1 MAKANDFKT
10 SDKVTN
16 SLFKGAGFNKDS
28 GVGPALPKQQMRPA
42 GKPAAKQDIDN
53 EFNDRSDEEKVAKA
67 VVAQRW
73 DKAQDP
79 IEFAINQRD
88 EFPDINE
95 MSVAKAADEV
105 RTKSNGV
112 PWWSAARDFNLEL
125 FRGGNAGSM
134 FKPSPEVVSAVQQQ
148 YY

>member
-1 MAKANDFKT
+1 MAKASDFKT

-28 GVGPALPKQQMRPA
+28 SAGSALPKQQMRPA
-42 GKPAAKQDIDN
+42 GRPAAKQAVDN
-53 EFNDRSDEEKVAKA
+53 EFDDRDDEEKAAKA
-67 VVAQRW
+67 VVAQQW
-73 DKAQDP
+73 NDKRDAGQ
-79 IEFAINQRD
+79 FAMDASNKYGIDMLKIGNVIKDVQKRG
-88 EFPDINE
+88 
-95 MSVAKAADEV
+95 
-105 RTKSNGV
+105 NGV